1 MFNTEAPAGEDSVE
15 GGEERPP
22 PKNPID
28 ERVPRLTKNQIV
40 VLGIP
45 DSVTEE
51 MI

>member
-1 MFNTEAPAGEDSVE
+1 MFNTEAPAE
-15 GGEERPP
+15 GGEERAP

-28 ERVPRLTKNQIV
+28 ERVPRYNKNQIV
-40 VLGIP
+40 ILSIP